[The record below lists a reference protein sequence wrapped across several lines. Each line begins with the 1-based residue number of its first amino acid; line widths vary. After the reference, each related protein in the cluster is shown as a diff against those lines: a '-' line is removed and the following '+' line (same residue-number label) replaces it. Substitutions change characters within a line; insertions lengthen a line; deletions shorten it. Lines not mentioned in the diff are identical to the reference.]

1 MFLASTAAA
10 RTICM
15 GAAALVIL
23 LVAGCAKLGPEG
35 AGPVPPGG
43 RVAAPPEAAGLP
55 SREETIPPLELEPVR
70 IALLLPLSGPAGD
83 VGTALRD
90 AASLALFDAY
100 DPRLELLPFDTAGTP
115 EGARAAAMAAREA
128 GVRMAIGPLFADSI
142 AAAAAPLR
150 AAGIPLI
157 GFSNDRRASI

>member
-43 RVAAPPEAAGLP
+43 RVAAPPGAAGVP
-55 SREETIPPLELEPVR
+55 
-70 IALLLPLSGPAGD
+70 
-83 VGTALRD
+83 
-90 AASLALFDAY
+90 
-100 DPRLELLPFDTAGTP
+100 
-115 EGARAAAMAAREA
+115 
-128 GVRMAIGPLFADSI
+128 
-142 AAAAAPLR
+142 
-150 AAGIPLI
+150 
-157 GFSNDRRASI
+157 